1 MSDTNDTNDTTLS
14 IAPIYTNIVFEG
26 GGVLGVAYIGAL
38 RQLHSRKLLD
48 KLRGFAGSSVGS
60 IMATAL
66 ACRASMD
73 FIEKNLRGL
82 NLRSFKDDS
91 YNPLID
97 GINLI
102 RHYGFCRGDKLYSWL
117 GDLLEELSGD
127 RDITFREV
135 YTMFDSILVVPATSL
150 NTLSTV
156 YFSHIGHPDMPV
168 RMAIRMSASIPYFFR
183 AVHFSNDVF
192 VDAGIL
198 NNFPLNIF
206 DDNAYL
212 TASPLLALAP
222 PQASAL
228 ASASAPLLP
237 VGGNTLGLKLITSN
251 EARGHIPPVVGIKS
265 FTVNIFEA
273 MSVAIANS
281 HVRECDWARSIKI
294 NTGAISSID
303 FDLSDED
310 AEWLIKQGDEAVV
323 AFLGVVALAVA
334 PLPVV
339 SAVAPSPAVALVVAP
354 TVAPT
359 VSSPINIKPAIS
371 TSQPTS
377 PQTHPEFKSSPPVDI
392 PKKRK

>member
-1 MSDTNDTNDTTLS
+1 
-14 IAPIYTNIVFEG
+14 
-26 GGVLGVAYIGAL
+26 
-38 RQLHSRKLLD
+38 
-48 KLRGFAGSSVGS
+48 
-60 IMATAL
+60 
-66 ACRASMD
+66 
-73 FIEKNLRGL
+73 
-82 NLRSFKDDS
+82 
-91 YNPLID
+91 
-97 GINLI
+97 
-102 RHYGFCRGDKLYSWL
+102 
-117 GDLLEELSGD
+117 
-127 RDITFREV
+127 
-135 YTMFDSILVVPATSL
+135 
-150 NTLSTV
+150 
-156 YFSHIGHPDMPV
+156 MPV

-222 PQASAL
+222 TIQTI
-228 ASASAPLLP
+228 
-237 VGGNTLGLKLITSN
+237 GGNTLGLKLITSN

-323 AFLGVVALAVA
+323 AFLGV
-334 PLPVV
+334 
-339 SAVAPSPAVALVVAP
+339 SASPAVALPVAPLPAVALPVAP

-371 TSQPTS
+371 TSQPPS
-377 PQTHPEFKSSPPVDI
+377 PQTHHEFKSSPPVNI